1 MINKE
6 EYEKLIREGKKI
18 DWYGEKVP
26 EKLITNGVKAWC
38 EMVEE
43 SLDKLISDR
52 GTLTG
57 KSKETL
63 DAYVNGVRTN
73 IKTAP
78 YKLNG
83 DFYLMKKKRIEA
95 DMVKES
101 PKPKPTRK
109 KRVVKKTTNVK
120 SNTSNTVS
128 QTKNSGLIFGN
139 KK

>member
-6 EYEKLIREGKKI
+6 GYEKLIREGEKI
-18 DWYGEKVP
+18 DWYGEQVP
-26 EKLITNGVKAWC
+26 EKFITNGVKAWC

-43 SLDKLISDR
+43 SLDKLIGER
-52 GTLTG
+52 GKLTG

-63 DAYVNGVRTN
+63 DTYVNGVRNN

-78 YKLNG
+78 YRLNG
-83 DFYLMKKKRIEA
+83 DFYLIRKKKIEA
-95 DMVKES
+95 DMVEES

-120 SNTSNTVS
+120 SDTSNTVVR
-128 QTKNSGLIFGN
+128 TKNSSLIFGN